1 MTNDIFLSPHFKLS
15 EFVVSETASRHG
27 IDNTPPE
34 EAVENLRR
42 LCQGTLEP
50 LREAL
55 QLPVVITS
63 GFRTKALNDRLAHS
77 SERSQHMQG
86 CAADFYVSCAAEPRF
101 KAAEPRFKVQC
112 GFAAVQGSR
121 FSDLKVQSDPRVDDK
136 VQGSRVDDKVQ
147 GSKVQGRREVLIKA
161 FRLII
166 TSPEIDYDQLIL
178 YPNFIHV
185 SYVSKERN
193 RHNIL
198 KARSNGKLGYGK
210 LSYAN
215 AILLNY

>member
-101 KAAEPRFKVQC
+101 K
-112 GFAAVQGSR
+112 VQGS
-121 FSDLKVQSDPRVDDK
+121 LTKVRAT
-136 VQGSRVDDKVQ
+136 QGSMTKVQ

-166 TSPEIDYDQLIL
+166 TSHEIDYDQLIL

>member
-77 SERSQHMQG
+77 SERSQHMEG
-86 CAADFYVSCAAEPRF
+86 CAADFYVSCAASPRF
-101 KAAEPRFKVQC
+101 NGPLAQFKVQSLRFKDVGNC
-112 GFAAVQGSR
+112 LSR
-121 FSDLKVQSDPRVDDK
+121 RSASSSPVPR
-136 VQGSRVDDKVQ
+136 
-147 GSKVQGRREVLIKA
+147 LTT
-161 FRLII
+161 
-166 TSPEIDYDQLIL
+166 TS
-178 YPNFIHV
+178 
-185 SYVSKERN
+185 
-193 RHNIL
+193 
-198 KARSNGKLGYGK
+198 
-210 LSYAN
+210 
-215 AILLNY
+215 

>member
-34 EAVENLRR
+34 EAEENLRR

-86 CAADFYVSCAAEPRF
+86 CAADFYVSSAASPRF
-101 KAAEPRFKVQC
+101 NAAEPRFKVQC
-112 GFAAVQGSR
+112 GKAA
-121 FSDLKVQSDPRVDDK
+121 
-136 VQGSRVDDKVQ
+136 VQGSRVDD
-147 GSKVQGRREVLIKA
+147 KVQGRREVLIKA

-166 TSPEIDYDQLIL
+166 TSHEIDYDQLIL

>member
-101 KAAEPRFKVQC
+101 NAAEPRFKVQ
-112 GFAAVQGSR
+112 GSLTKVRATQGSMT
-121 FSDLKVQSDPRVDDK
+121 KI
-136 VQGSRVDDKVQ
+136 
-147 GSKVQGRREVLIKA
+147 KVQGRRGLLIKA

-210 LSYAN
+210 LSYTN